1 MSKSNYTIYK
11 DEIRDLRKL
20 LNDEDYCNGFT
31 KGFHNFLSEMHMKLV
46 SNGRVT
52 PKMINAIRDGIK
64 KWKLFYDEN
73 EVWKREKLLKKIMK
87 LAELC
92 EVHYFGN
99 LSDKNFKLK
108 VIYGIMEQIKTRGF
122 VTKKQ
127 MLWCNETFKTIK
139 KSKKNA

>member
-1 MSKSNYTIYK
+1 MSKSNYTKYK

-20 LNDEDYCNGFT
+20 LNDDDYCEGLT
-31 KGFHNFLSEMHMKLV
+31 KTFHSFLSDIHMRMV
-46 SNGRVT
+46 SNGRMS
-52 PKMINAIRDGIK
+52 PKQIKAIRDGIDR
-64 KWKLFYDEN
+64 WKLFYDEN
-73 EVWKREKLLKKIMK
+73 EVWKREKLLKKVMK

-99 LSDKNFKLK
+99 LQDKNFKLK
-108 VIYGIMEQIKTRGF
+108 VIYSIMEQIKTRWF

>member
-1 MSKSNYTIYK
+1 
-11 DEIRDLRKL
+11 
-20 LNDEDYCNGFT
+20 
-31 KGFHNFLSEMHMKLV
+31 MKLV

-52 PKMINAIRDGIK
+52 PRMINAIRGGIK

-73 EVWKREKLLKKIMK
+73 EVWKREKLLKKISR
-87 LAELC
+87 LAQIC
-92 EVHYFGN
+92 EVHYFG
-99 LSDKNFKLK
+99 SDKNFKLK
-108 VIYGIMEQIKTRGF
+108 VIYSIMEQIKTRGF

>member
-20 LNDEDYCNGFT
+20 LNDEDYCAGFT
-31 KGFHNFLSEMHMKLV
+31 TGFHNFLSEMHMKLV

-73 EVWKREKLLKKIMK
+73 EVWKREKLLKKISR
-87 LAELC
+87 LAQIC
-92 EVHYFGN
+92 EVHYFD
-99 LSDKNFKLK
+99 SDKNYKLR
-108 VIYGIMEQIKTRGF
+108 VIYSIMEQIKTRGF
-122 VTKKQ
+122 ITKKQ
-127 MLWCNETFKTIK
+127 MEWCNAVYK
-139 KSKKNA
+139 KMPKKAK